1 MGTLID
7 CNVQFVKFP
16 SPKVHEL
23 VTENEDGSITVFL
36 DKNATRES
44 QYKRFQHVMKHLA
57 GDDFSKCDVQE
68 IEAEAHG

>member
-1 MGTLID
+1 MID

-36 DKNATRES
+36 DKNATKES
-44 QYKRFQHVMKHLA
+44 QRKRFQHVMRHLA
-57 GDDFSKCDVQE
+57 GNDFEKENVQT
-68 IEAEAHG
+68 IELNAHAGGN

>member
-1 MGTLID
+1 MID

-16 SPKVHEL
+16 SPKVHEF

-44 QYKRFQHVMKHLA
+44 QWKRFQHVMRHLA
-57 GDDFSKCDVQE
+57 GDDFAKENVQI
-68 IEAEAHG
+68 IETEAHG